1 MVKDGKDVYNGM
13 IVKHQN
19 TNRSVGNVTLSGAI
33 TLDAEVLM
41 FFEPYQEGKIRASK
55 TLSLRD
61 ILKKVY
67 VKIGSR
73 KIPVFLYIVKTHHS
87 RFQLWYWD
95 AVPEIHEFVVMFS
108 CQGPACCHQW
118 GWDLGSL
125 KRLFQASFDSLMAIS
140 SMNSRWNAKKNCA
153 MGIEMSA
160 EAAAML
166 NFGSSPFILK
176 AREDKQTRQKKE
188 KGVIE
193 RGNLRPE
200 DIRGVEADDL
210 ASLGDVSNTE
220 TVFDVSDDE
229 YEDDDIEDSKMMTSA
244 LWTMMKFSVM
254 TVKEMKV
261 RWRKMRMQMTMW
273 KWRRIVK
280 GMSTIKTPLFL
291 PKMAWIA

>member
-1 MVKDGKDVYNGM
+1 
-13 IVKHQN
+13 
-19 TNRSVGNVTLSGAI
+19 
-33 TLDAEVLM
+33 
-41 FFEPYQEGKIRASK
+41 
-55 TLSLRD
+55 
-61 ILKKVY
+61 
-67 VKIGSR
+67 
-73 KIPVFLYIVKTHHS
+73 
-87 RFQLWYWD
+87 
-95 AVPEIHEFVVMFS
+95 
-108 CQGPACCHQW
+108 
-118 GWDLGSL
+118 
-125 KRLFQASFDSLMAIS
+125 
-140 SMNSRWNAKKNCA
+140 
-153 MGIEMSA
+153 MSA